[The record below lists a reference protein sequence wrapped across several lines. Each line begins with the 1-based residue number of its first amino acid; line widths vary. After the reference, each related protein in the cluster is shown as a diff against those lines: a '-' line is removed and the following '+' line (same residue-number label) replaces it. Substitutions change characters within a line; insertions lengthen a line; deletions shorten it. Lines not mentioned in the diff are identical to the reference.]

1 MNLYELS
8 NRFWQENEY
17 EPFSVSEVALY
28 FYLLH
33 RANSR
38 RWQMPLRCPTTMI
51 CCHLKTTRQNIIKAR
66 EALRRRGFLS
76 FTPGK
81 GKDAPSLY
89 TIVGNPDTV
98 LSAPLTDELSVEL
111 SGQLSDKMTNELT
124 GELPHE
130 LSDKVTVYNNK
141 DKEIDKDIH
150 NNNNKAGDKINEK
163 VGLGE
168 LEQRFISDTDWQQSL
183 LPLLSDKERPKIEYY
198 IHEFFQS
205 LKMRGFENREEK
217 DCRNHFYNWLKKQKT
232 NSNGTDKQ
240 SNKDRRRGT
249 GVPAASPE
257 DYEGAF

>member
-38 RWQMPLRCPTTMI
+38 RWQMPMQCPTTMI
-51 CCHLKTTRQNIIKAR
+51 NCHLKTTRQNIVKAR

-76 FTPGK
+76 FTPSK

-89 TIVGNPDTV
+89 TIVMNPDTV

-111 SGQLSDKMTNELT
+111 SGQLSDKITDEST
-124 GELPHE
+124 GELTHA
-130 LSDKVTVYNNK
+130 LSDKTTVYNNK
-141 DKEIDKDIH
+141 DKDIH

-163 VGLGE
+163 IGLGE

-183 LPLLSDKERPKIEYY
+183 LPLLSDNDQSKIEHY

-217 DCRNHFYNWLKKQKT
+217 DCRNHFYNWLRKQKT

-240 SNKDRRRGT
+240 LYNDRRRGI

>member
-51 CCHLKTTRQNIIKAR
+51 CCHLKTTRQNIVKAR

-89 TIVGNPDTV
+89 TIVGNPDP
-98 LSAPLTDELSVEL
+98 LSAPLSDEL
-111 SGQLSDKMTNELT
+111 SGQLSDKITDEST
-124 GELPHE
+124 GELTHA
-130 LSDKVTVYNNK
+130 LSDKTTVYNNK
-141 DKEIDKDIH
+141 DKDIDIH

-163 VGLGE
+163 IGLGE

-183 LPLLSDKERPKIEYY
+183 LPLLSDNYQSKIEHY

>member
-89 TIVGNPDTV
+89 TIVGNPDP
-98 LSAPLTDELSVEL
+98 LSAPLSDKL

>member
-1 MNLYELS
+1 
-8 NRFWQENEY
+8 
-17 EPFSVSEVALY
+17 
-28 FYLLH
+28 
-33 RANSR
+33 
-38 RWQMPLRCPTTMI
+38 MI

-89 TIVGNPDTV
+89 TIVGIPDP
-98 LSAPLTDELSVEL
+98 LSAPLSDEL
-111 SGQLSDKMTNELT
+111 SGQLSDKITDEST
-124 GELPHE
+124 GELTHA
-130 LSDKVTVYNNK
+130 LSDKTTVYNNK
-141 DKEIDKDIH
+141 DKEIDKDIC

-183 LPLLSDKERPKIEYY
+183 LPLLSDKDQSKIEHY

-240 SNKDRRRGT
+240 SNKDRRRGA

>member
-89 TIVGNPDTV
+89 TIVGNPDP
-98 LSAPLTDELSVEL
+98 LSAPLSDEL

-141 DKEIDKDIH
+141 D
-150 NNNNKAGDKINEK
+150 
-163 VGLGE
+163 
-168 LEQRFISDTDWQQSL
+168 R
-183 LPLLSDKERPKIEYY
+183 
-198 IHEFFQS
+198 
-205 LKMRGFENREEK
+205 
-217 DCRNHFYNWLKKQKT
+217 
-232 NSNGTDKQ
+232 
-240 SNKDRRRGT
+240 DR
-249 GVPAASPE
+249 
-257 DYEGAF
+257 

>member
-38 RWQMPLRCPTTMI
+38 RWQMPMQCPTAMI
-51 CCHLKTTRQNIIKAR
+51 CCHLKTSRQNIVKSR
-66 EALRRRGFLS
+66 ESLRRRGFLS

-89 TIVGNPDTV
+89 TIVVNPDP
-98 LSAPLTDELSVEL
+98 LSAPLSDEL

-240 SNKDRRRGT
+240 SNKDRRRGA
-249 GVPAASPE
+249 GVPTASPE

>member
-38 RWQMPLRCPTTMI
+38 RWQMPMQCPTAMI
-51 CCHLKTTRQNIIKAR
+51 CCHLKTSRQNIVKSR
-66 EALRRRGFLS
+66 ESLRRRGFLS

-89 TIVGNPDTV
+89 TIVGIPDP
-98 LSAPLTDELSVEL
+98 LSAPLSDEL
-111 SGQLSDKMTNELT
+111 SGQLSDKITDEST
-124 GELPHE
+124 GELTHA
-130 LSDKVTVYNNK
+130 LSDKTTVYNNK
-141 DKEIDKDIH
+141 DKDIDIH

-163 VGLGE
+163 IGLGE

-183 LPLLSDKERPKIEYY
+183 LPLLSDNYQSKIEHY

-217 DCRNHFYNWLKKQKT
+217 DCRNHFYNWLRKQKT

-240 SNKDRRRGT
+240 SNNDRRRGV
-249 GVPAASPE
+249 GVPAVAPE
-257 DYEGAF
+257 EYDRAF

>member
-17 EPFSVSEVALY
+17 EPFSTSDIALY

-51 CCHLKTTRQNIIKAR
+51 CCHLKTSRQNIVKAR
-66 EALRRRGFLS
+66 ESLRRRGFLS

-89 TIVGNPDTV
+89 TIVGNPDP
-98 LSAPLTDELSVEL
+98 LSAPLSDELS
-111 SGQLSDKMTNELT
+111 GPLSDKMTNELT

-130 LSDKVTVYNNK
+130 LSDKTTVYNNK
-141 DKEIDKDIH
+141 DREIDKDTH

-163 VGLGE
+163 IGLDE
-168 LEQRFISDTDWQQSL
+168 LEWRFMGDTDWQQFL
-183 LPLLSDKERPKIEYY
+183 LPLLSEGDQSKIEHY
-198 IHEFFQS
+198 IHEFFQI
-205 LKMRGFENREEK
+205 LKARGFDKREER
-217 DCRNHFYNWLKKQKT
+217 DCKNHFYNWLRKQKT
-232 NSNGTDKQ
+232 NNNGADKQ

-249 GVPAASPE
+249 GVPAVAPE
-257 DYEGAF
+257 EYDRPF

>member
-38 RWQMPLRCPTTMI
+38 RWQMPMQCPTAMI
-51 CCHLKTTRQNIIKAR
+51 CCHLKTSRQNIVKSR
-66 EALRRRGFLS
+66 ESLRRRGFLS

-89 TIVGNPDTV
+89 TIVGIPDP
-98 LSAPLTDELSVEL
+98 LSAPLSDEL
-111 SGQLSDKMTNELT
+111 SGQLSDKITDEST
-124 GELPHE
+124 GELTHA
-130 LSDKVTVYNNK
+130 LSDKTTVYNNK
-141 DKEIDKDIH
+141 DKDIDIH

-163 VGLGE
+163 IGLGE

-183 LPLLSDKERPKIEYY
+183 LPLLSDNDQSKIEHY

-217 DCRNHFYNWLKKQKT
+217 DCRNHFYNWLKKQKM